1 LRILGT
7 TETCDMIEIYG
18 FSFSLIELIA
28 FGILCLA
35 FIYQLYFY
43 VRYVNGV
50 LRLRSKTTKDKITF
64 STEQP
69 PVSVIICAKDEAD
82 NLRQFLPF
90 ILQQEYP
97 DFEVIVI
104 NDGSTDET
112 EGLLNDLSVEY
123 PNLRTTF
130 VPVGARNLS
139 TKKLGLTLGIKAAK
153 NEILLFTDAD
163 CMPEDNTWIARMA
176 RNFTPETDFIL
187 GYGAYLNKKGFL
199 NRLITYDTLFIA
211 LQYMGMAISHK
222 PYMGV
227 GRNLAYR
234 KTTFFA
240 NKGFASNLNLISG
253 DDDLFVN
260 KASNKHNTK
269 VEIAPDSITWS
280 EPNNTFSGWFFQKER
295 HLSVSSYYKAGS
307 KFRLSLEPMTRGLFY
322 ASLILTFVVGNLITL
337 IAAAVLFVT
346 RLIIQLV
353 IVNKSSKYFGERKY
367 IFTLP
372 LFDILLPLVNLYL
385 LTVGRITS
393 RGKSVRWK

>member
-1 LRILGT
+1 
-7 TETCDMIEIYG
+7 MIEIYG

-28 FGILCLA
+28 FGVLCLA
-35 FIYQLYFY
+35 FFYQLYFY

-50 LRLRSKTTKDKITF
+50 LRLRSKTIRNKISF
-64 STEQP
+64 LTEQP

-90 ILQQEYP
+90 VLQQEYP

-112 EGLLNDLSVEY
+112 QTLLNNLCVEY
-123 PNLRTTF
+123 QNLRSTF
-130 VPVGARNLS
+130 VPVGANNLS

-153 NEILLFTDAD
+153 NELLLFTDAD

-187 GYGAYLNKKGFL
+187 GYGAYLNKRGFL

-211 LQYMGMAISHK
+211 LQYMGMAISRK

-227 GRNLAYR
+227 GRNMAYR
-234 KTTFFA
+234 KETFFA
-240 NKGFASNLNLISG
+240 HKGFASTLNLISG
-253 DDDLFVN
+253 DDDLLVN
-260 KASNKHNTK
+260 KASNSKNTK
-269 VEIAPDSITWS
+269 VEIASDSITWS
-280 EPNNTFSGWFFQKER
+280 EPNKTFSGWFYQKER
-295 HLSVSSYYKAGS
+295 HLSVSSYYKASS
-307 KFRLSLEPMTRGLFY
+307 KFRLALEPMTRGLFY
-322 ASLILTFVVGNLITL
+322 LALILSAVVGNLITL
-337 IAAAVLFVT
+337 IATAVLFVT

-353 IVNKSSKYFGERKY
+353 IINKSSNHFGERKY
-367 IFTLP
+367 IFLLP
-372 LFDILLPLVNLYL
+372 VFDIFLPLVSLYI
-385 LTVGRITS
+385 LTFGRITS

>member
-1 LRILGT
+1 
-7 TETCDMIEIYG
+7 MIEIYG

-28 FGILCLA
+28 FGVLCLA
-35 FIYQLYFY
+35 FFYQLYFY

-50 LRLRSKTTKDKITF
+50 LRLRSKTIRNKISF
-64 STEQP
+64 LTEQP

-90 ILQQEYP
+90 VLQQEYP

-112 EGLLNDLSVEY
+112 QTLLNNLCVEY
-123 PNLRTTF
+123 QNLRSTF
-130 VPVGARNLS
+130 VPVGANNLS

-153 NEILLFTDAD
+153 NELLLFTDAD

-187 GYGAYLNKKGFL
+187 GYGAYLNKRGFL

-211 LQYMGMAISHK
+211 LQYIGMAIARK

-227 GRNLAYR
+227 GRNMAYR
-234 KTTFFA
+234 KETFFA
-240 NKGFASNLNLISG
+240 HKGFASTLNLISG
-253 DDDLFVN
+253 DDDLLVN
-260 KASNKHNTK
+260 KASDSKNTK

-280 EPNNTFSGWFFQKER
+280 EPNKTFSSWFYQKER
-295 HLSVSSYYKAGS
+295 HLSVSSYYKASS
-307 KFRLSLEPMTRGLFY
+307 KFRLALEPMTRGLFY
-322 ASLILTFVVGNLITL
+322 LALILSVVVGNLIIL
-337 IAAAVLFVT
+337 IATAVLFVT
-346 RLIIQLV
+346 RLIIQMV
-353 IVNKSSKYFGERKY
+353 IINKSSNHFGERKY
-367 IFTLP
+367 IFLLP
-372 LFDILLPLVNLYL
+372 VFDIFLPLVSLYI
-385 LTVGRITS
+385 LTFGRITS